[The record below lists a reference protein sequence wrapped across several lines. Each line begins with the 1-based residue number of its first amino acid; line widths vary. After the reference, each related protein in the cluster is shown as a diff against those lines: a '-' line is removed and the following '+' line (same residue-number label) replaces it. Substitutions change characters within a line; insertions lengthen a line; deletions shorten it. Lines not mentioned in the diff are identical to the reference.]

1 MSKNNSSISFG
12 LGLFA
17 GVVGGILAGVLYAP
31 KTGEESRK
39 ELKDAAVELA
49 HKHSPEVKDAQK
61 QALESI
67 DLVKYK
73 VERQYRKLNHVL
85 KSKKL
90 QKAKEL
96 EDTEY
101 DFN

>member
-1 MSKNNSSISFG
+1 MSKKNSSISFG
-12 LGLFA
+12 LGLLA
-17 GVVGGILAGVLYAP
+17 GVVGGVIAGVLHAP
-31 KTGEESRK
+31 KTGEETRE
-39 ELKDAAVELA
+39 ELKEAVSDLVQ
-49 HKHSPEVKDAQK
+49 KHSPEVKEAKK

-73 VERQYRKLNHVL
+73 LERQYRKLNHMF
-85 KSKKL
+85 KAKKL